1 MSYDQSP
8 RYPRSEAG
16 VSVAD
21 LVSVLRTQQEKLGE
35 PTTLD
40 YNKVVNIIQ
49 EHSKNHLQTAFNL
62 GVQINLLE
70 TKLEQHREKLRQAYA
85 ENP

>member
-1 MSYDQSP
+1 M
-8 RYPRSEAG
+8 
-16 VSVAD
+16 
-21 LVSVLRTQQEKLGE
+21 
-35 PTTLD
+35 
-40 YNKVVNIIQ
+40 NIIQ

-85 ENP
+85 ENPQAKYFGENVEVQEIK